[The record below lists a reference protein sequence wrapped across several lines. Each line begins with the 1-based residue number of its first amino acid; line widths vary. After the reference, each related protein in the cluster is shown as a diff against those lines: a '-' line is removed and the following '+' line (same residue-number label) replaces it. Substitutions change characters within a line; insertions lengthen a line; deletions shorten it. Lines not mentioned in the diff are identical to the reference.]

1 MGNCGSNP
9 KTDEGPMDM
18 PEPMTR
24 EIKVEQKENELNT
37 DTNKEETLNDNK
49 EETLNDSD
57 NKSLRNLLDEKVD
70 EAPKIEEV
78 KAEAKAEEPKTEV
91 VKVEEEKPKAE
102 EEAKIEA

>member
-9 KTDEGPMDM
+9 KTDEGPLDM
-18 PEPMTR
+18 PEPVT
-24 EIKVEQKENELNT
+24 EDIKVQQKENEPNI
-37 DTNKEETLNDNK
+37 ETNK

-70 EAPKIEEV
+70 EEPKIEEV

-91 VKVEEEKPKAE
+91 VKVEEEKSKAE